1 MRYLDTSILVTALT
15 RAPRTE
21 EVQDWLAAQDADA
34 LCISHWVLT
43 DFSAALSMKVRMEI
57 LTPRE
62 RANVLGAFAA
72 LRESSLST
80 LPISSIDYHTAAH
93 FADDHASGLRA
104 GDALHLAIAYNHG
117 VALCSLDETLVAA
130 AEPMGVNAT
139 LL

>member
-1 MRYLDTSILVTALT
+1 MRYLDTSILVAAFT
-15 RAPRTE
+15 REPRTE
-21 EVQDWLAAQDADA
+21 DMQDWLAAQDADS
-34 LCISHWVLT
+34 LCISDWVLT
-43 DFSAALSMKVRMEI
+43 EFSAALSMKVRMEI

-80 LPISSIDYHTAAH
+80 LPVSTIDYHTAAH
-93 FADDHASGLRA
+93 FADDHAFGLRA

-117 VALCSLDETLVAA
+117 VELCSLDKTLVAA